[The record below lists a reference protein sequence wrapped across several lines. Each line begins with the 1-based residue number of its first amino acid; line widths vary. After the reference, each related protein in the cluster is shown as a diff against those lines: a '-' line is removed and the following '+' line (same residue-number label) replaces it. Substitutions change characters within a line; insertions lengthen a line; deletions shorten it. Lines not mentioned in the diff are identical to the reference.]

1 MGRNRSSRYRDDP
14 SKILSIAWQR
24 NLTRD
29 LDYGTS
35 SKLLIGFG
43 RSSQRKPLNWLPVD
57 TKPSARLR
65 SAVGIGSENTMK
77 RSTERILTTH
87 TGSLARPESL
97 IPLLRLR
104 ERGEVYNRQE
114 LAALVREAV
123 REIVRKQVEAGI
135 DIVNDGEQ
143 SKSSFYGYIVERFN
157 GFERKRAAPGQE
169 VRPRAAGREYLA
181 FPDYY
186 AWSERIAEPFG
197 GRGGERRHGVD
208 ICTGPVSY
216 RGYEA
221 VQADIDNLTA
231 AVKGKPHEEAFMPA
245 ISASYIAS
253 TFANEYYRTHE
264 EYEQAVSDAM
274 REEYKAIVSAG
285 LVLQIDDPRLVTYYM
300 MHPELSVED
309 CRKWAAER
317 VEVINQSIHGI
328 PPESVRFH
336 TCYSIDVGPRIHEM
350 ALKDIVDIILK
361 INAGAYSFE
370 AANPRHEHE
379 YHVFERIKLPDGK
392 ILIPGV
398 ISHTTNLVE
407 HPELIAERIV
417 RFARIVGRENVIA
430 GADCGFAAS
439 ALRFNDTHPSVAW
452 LKFAALAEGARLAT
466 SELWRSY

>member
-1 MGRNRSSRYRDDP
+1 
-14 SKILSIAWQR
+14 
-24 NLTRD
+24 
-29 LDYGTS
+29 
-35 SKLLIGFG
+35 
-43 RSSQRKPLNWLPVD
+43 
-57 TKPSARLR
+57 
-65 SAVGIGSENTMK
+65 MK
-77 RSTERILTTH
+77 RSLERILTSH
-87 TGSLARPESL
+87 VGSLARADSL

-104 ERGEVYNRQE
+104 EQGQPYDREE
-114 LAALVREAV
+114 LARRVREAV
-123 REIVRKQVEAGI
+123 TDVVRKQVEAGI
-135 DIVNDGEQ
+135 DIVTDGEQ
-143 SKSSFYGYIVERFN
+143 GKSSFYGYVVERFS
-157 GFERKRAAPGQE
+157 GFERKPPAPGKE
-169 VRPRAAGREYLA
+169 MRPRAAGREYLA

-197 GRGGERRHGVD
+197 GRRGRGHGVD
-208 ICTGPVSY
+208 TCTGPVSY
-216 RGYEA
+216 KGHEA
-221 VQADIDNLTA
+221 VQADIANLKA
-231 AVKGKPHEEAFMPA
+231 AIVGRANEDVFMPA
-245 ISASYIAS
+245 ISSAYVAA

-274 REEYKAIVSAG
+274 REEYKAIVDAG
-285 LVLQIDDPRLVTYYM
+285 FILQIDDPRLVTYYM
-300 MHPELSVED
+300 MHPDLSVAD

-317 VEVINQSIHGI
+317 VEVINDSLRDI
-328 PPESVRFH
+328 PPEKVRFH

-379 YHVFERIKLPDGK
+379 YHVFERVKLPADK

-417 RFARIVGRENVIA
+417 RFAKIVGRENVIA

-466 SELWRSY
+466 RELWN